1 MIEDKIKSAA
11 TKLRALAGEVRP
23 EQWEAMRAVVQDLD
37 QAAKCARCLERQ
49 LRGAGLLAEIVRAMP
64 EITDNH

>member
-11 TKLRALAGEVRP
+11 LKLRALAGQVTPTE
-23 EQWEAMRAVVQDLD
+23 WETLRAVIQDLD

-49 LRGAGLLAEIVRAMP
+49 VRGAGILAEIVRALP
-64 EITDNH
+64 EITTNH